1 MAVMEGPLSK
11 WTNVVKGWQYRWFVL
26 DDTAGLLS
34 YYTSK
39 DKMKRGSRRGCV
51 RLKGAI
57 IGIDDEDDSTF
68 TITVDHKTFH
78 FQARDAEER
87 EQWIDALEITIVQHS
102 KHSHQLGGQS
112 GIVPSAVDFDRKLA
126 ETDAYLQLLINQ
138 AAGLE
143 ARIEACEDVG
153 AREKY
158 NVIKVTAE
166 AMIEAIKHSI
176 VMLQISKETLK
187 EPLLNGTMHT
197 SHEPLGPSLT
207 LGADFDYFS
216 NSPKNKGDKFLGKGD
231 DPSVGA
237 SYGMNG
243 ASGGLPSLGQ
253 TQCDSDAELAEEAT
267 TVPATSYSSSEDE
280 DFYDAEEEH
289 QRGAKF
295 SPVKKSRAFKSD
307 DYERDDENPRDEP
320 HNEALQGVGP
330 HEDATPSYATGVTS
344 VQKDDFYDPL
354 YDATEEEELGS
365 LEKHGSVIT
374 HLLSQVRIGM
384 DLTKVVLPTFI
395 LEKKSLLEMYADY
408 FAHADLFLKIADL
421 PTPKERLV
429 QLCRWYLSAYHAI
442 RNSDIAKKPY
452 NPILGESFKCYWN
465 VPGFERLQDQVE
477 DGPVPWASSNQLSF
491 IAEQVSHH
499 PPISAFYAEHVGK
512 RIALDGYIWTKSKFL
527 GLSIG
532 VHMIGKAVVSLLD
545 LDEEYVITFPN
556 GYGRSILTVPWVELG
571 GNVTVSC
578 PKTGYNATIDFLT
591 KPFYG
596 GKKHR
601 VTGSMFAP
609 NDKKPF
615 CTLEG
620 EWNTTIWAKHSTGMN
635 EAFID
640 TKKMPII
647 RKQVRPRETQGPF
660 ESRKLWENVTHN
672 LKIDNVEKATEHK
685 QALEHRQREEAKERK
700 EKGLKV
706 ETKHFHEEGEH
717 WVCDRPLI
725 YILFVFSTS
734 TRKVNTG
741 CTIGLSYIYCLFS
754 ALP

>member
-1 MAVMEGPLSK
+1 MATMEGPLSK

-26 DDTAGLLS
+26 DETAGLLS

-51 RLKGAI
+51 RLKGAV

-87 EQWIDALEITIVQHS
+87 EKWIEALETTIVQHS
-102 KHSHQLGGQS
+102 RHIAGRGGQS
-112 GIVPSAVDFDRKLA
+112 GHVPSAVDFDRKLA
-126 ETDAYLQLLINQ
+126 ETDAYLQLLISQNDS
-138 AAGLE
+138 LTK
-143 ARIEACEDVG
+143 RIEACEDT
-153 AREKY
+153 AQKEKY
-158 NVIKVTAE
+158 NVIKVTAD

-187 EPLLNGTMHT
+187 EPLLNGAIHG
-197 SHEPLGPSLT
+197 PVGPSLT
-207 LGADFDYFS
+207 QEADFDYFS
-216 NSPKNKGDKFLGKGD
+216 NSPKQAEGLPTAGIGKGD
-231 DPSVGA
+231 NEEVGA
-237 SYGMNG
+237 AAAFNG
-243 ASGGLPSLGQ
+243 AVGVLPPLGTAGLMPGESDVDQIVADEGQ
-253 TQCDSDAELAEEAT
+253 P
-267 TVPATSYSSSEDE
+267 VTSYSSSEDE
-280 DFYDAEEEH
+280 DFYDAEEDRTPKSSPDKKLR
-289 QRGAKF
+289 QQAGAVNDVDERVDKQTEATTTEA
-295 SPVKKSRAFKSD
+295 SPIPIQTTK
-307 DYERDDENPRDEP
+307 
-320 HNEALQGVGP
+320 
-330 HEDATPSYATGVTS
+330 
-344 VQKDDFYDPL
+344 QKDDFYDPL
-354 YDATEEEELGS
+354 YDTSSEEELGS

-421 PTPKERLV
+421 PTPKERITQLV
-429 QLCRWYLSAYHAI
+429 RWYLSAYHAM

-452 NPILGESFKCYWN
+452 NPILGETFQCYWN
-465 VPGFERLQDQVE
+465 VPGYERTQEVAE
-477 DGPVPWASSNQLSF
+477 NGPNPWADKNHLSF

-499 PPISAFYAEHVGK
+499 PPISAFYAEHPNK
-512 RIALDGYIWTKSKFL
+512 RITLDGYIWTKSKFL

-532 VHMIGKAVVSLLD
+532 VHMIGQAVISLLD
-545 LDEEYVITFPN
+545 KDEEYVVTFPN

-578 PKTGYNATIDFLT
+578 AKTGYSATIDFLT
-591 KPFYG
+591 RPFYG

-601 VTGSMFAP
+601 VSGSILAP

-620 EWNTTIWAKHSTGMN
+620 EWNTTIWAKYNTGMN

-647 RKQVRPRETQGPF
+647 RKQVRPRELQGAF
-660 ESRKLWENVTHN
+660 ESRKLWEEVTMN
-672 LKIDNVEKATEHK
+672 LRAGNVEKATEHK
-685 QALEHRQREEAKERK
+685 QFLEQRQREEAKDRK
-700 EKGLKV
+700 DKGLNV

-717 WVCDRPLI
+717 WVYDRPLVKR
-725 YILFVFSTS
+725 LKSGSSTS
-734 TRKVNTG
+734 TA
-741 CTIGLSYIYCLFS
+741 S
-754 ALP
+754 